1 VNRLSPQMAGLRLLL
16 AVILAL
22 IAGFIFGVRWAVSMD
37 TSDHRRYLPPVPA
50 ELAFTP
56 FPSPPA
62 PTLPATCCRPD
73 DEPEQPTISAPDSS
87 SPDVTQP
94 ADKGIPVPSPAV
106 VRAAGAFQVRGYA
119 TWHATGRNGLYAA
132 AGPALRR
139 MLGPGW
145 RNELVLVVK
154 GRKAVQVRLS
164 DWCACGRRHGEPTL
178 LDLSDEVYDYLG
190 RLSSGIMH
198 VTVEGFR

>member
-1 VNRLSPQMAGLRLLL
+1 MTAATLRLLFVV
-16 AVILAL
+16 ALAL
-22 IAGFIFGVRWAVSMD
+22 IAGIVIGWRAHIAYSHQPD
-37 TSDHRRYLPPVPA
+37 TRRFVPFPS

-56 FPSPPA
+56 FPTYA
-62 PTLPATCCRPD
+62 PTLPATCCRAD
-73 DEPEQPTISAPDSS
+73 DEPEQLTISAPDFS
-87 SPDVTQP
+87 SPDGFSS

-106 VRAAGAFQVRGYA
+106 VRAAGAFQIRGYA

-139 MLGPGW
+139 ALGPGW

-178 LDLSDEVYDYLG
+178 LDLSDEAYDYLG